1 MVYYTPYE
9 NAACR
14 MENAGSGRKTE
25 APLSQG
31 GKALPTEA
39 GALCKKEENHEE
51 TSEKY
56 AGHSFGGCAHCGGCA
71 VRRVRAHGG
80 NSAGHVWRDVGYAL
94 LSALTHASG
103 WR

>member
-39 GALCKKEENHEE
+39 GAPCKE
-51 TSEKY
+51 S
-56 AGHSFGGCAHCGGCA
+56 
-71 VRRVRAHGG
+71 
-80 NSAGHVWRDVGYAL
+80 
-94 LSALTHASG
+94 
-103 WR
+103 